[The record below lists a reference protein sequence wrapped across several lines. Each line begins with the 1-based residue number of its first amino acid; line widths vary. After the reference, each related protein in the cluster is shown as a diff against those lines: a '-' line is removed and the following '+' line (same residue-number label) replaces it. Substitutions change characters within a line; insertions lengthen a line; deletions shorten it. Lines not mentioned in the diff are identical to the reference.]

1 MDRVD
6 DKDLGDERL
15 LYRRILPGWIIRED
29 GEYRPQSIA
38 LIDRHT
44 SEISVFVADMTTQ
57 DAIMQGY
64 PDDSL
69 VEFKAALPRS
79 CAGIIS
85 KTPENPD
92 PAHRVLCYPT
102 GNKMVKAAKIIA
114 NNFRWVIFGLRKPSR
129 LRSLRVRT

>member
-15 LYRRILPGWIIRED
+15 LYRRIIPGWIIHED
-29 GEYRPQSIA
+29 GEYRPQSVA
-38 LIDRHT
+38 LVDRHT
-44 SEISVFVADMTTQ
+44 HEVSVFVADLTTIS
-57 DAIMQGY
+57 AIMQDY
-64 PDDSL
+64 PEQSL
-69 VEFKAALPRS
+69 VEFQAALPRK
-79 CAGIIS
+79 CDGIVS

-114 NNFRWVIFGLRKPSR
+114 TNCRWVVLRPPTH
-129 LRSLRVRT
+129 LAG

>member
-6 DKDLGDERL
+6 DKDLGDEAL
-15 LYRRILPGWIIRED
+15 LYRRILPSWIIHED
-29 GEYRPQSIA
+29 GVYRPQSVA
-38 LIDRHT
+38 LKDRHT
-44 SEISVFVADMTTQ
+44 SEVSVFVADLTTV
-57 DAIMQGY
+57 DAVMQGH

-69 VEFKAALPRS
+69 IEFQAALPRS

-102 GNKMVKAAKIIA
+102 GNQMVKAAKIIA
-114 NNFRWVIFGLRKPSR
+114 TNCRWVRPPR
-129 LRSLRVRT
+129 PQT